1 MEDYAAVEKIQNRNW
16 QYLIELLIVRVEDDS
31 REFQAKANKESTL
44 LKKIKNNSRT
54 SRRVYDSTYQFIA
67 DNVLPY
73 LNSLNFD
80 EKTNSAM
87 T

>member
-31 REFQAKANKESTL
+31 REFQAKTSKESTL

>member
-31 REFQAKANKESTL
+31 REFQAKTNNESTL

>member
-31 REFQAKANKESTL
+31 REFQAKTNKESTL
-44 LKKIKNNSRT
+44 LKKIKNNSRK

>member
-31 REFQAKANKESTL
+31 REFQAKTNKESTL

>member
-31 REFQAKANKESTL
+31 REFQAKTNKESTL
-44 LKKIKNNSRT
+44 VKKIKNNSRT